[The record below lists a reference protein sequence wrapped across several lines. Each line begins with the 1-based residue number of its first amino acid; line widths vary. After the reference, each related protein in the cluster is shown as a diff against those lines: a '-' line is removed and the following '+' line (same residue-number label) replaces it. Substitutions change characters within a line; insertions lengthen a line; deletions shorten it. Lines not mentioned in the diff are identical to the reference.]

1 MVYGSLNNPPVSA
14 PPDHRWHGCMLV
26 EKTGV
31 QIVVLLRELH
41 TSMSS
46 LASPA
51 IGCSLRGRNS
61 WRIACIYQDGRTDR
75 ELANWL
81 IKYILFRG
89 TRPMASL
96 GPMSNTMHRA
106 AISQD
111 AIRWR
116 EFMEGKVSKEIA
128 TIQEARCATSPCRMN
143 GTDWT
148 KHFISHLLHL
158 SHSQW
163 ICRNITLHDK
173 PRGTLFLYANGRM
186 CSRN

>member
-1 MVYGSLNNPPVSA
+1 MQLWLPSLTCMVYGSLNNPPVSA
-14 PPDHRWHGCMLV
+14 PLNHCHGWHGYMLV

-116 EFMEGKVSKEIA
+116 EFMEGKVSKDIA
-128 TIQEARCATSPCRMN
+128 A
-143 GTDWT
+143 
-148 KHFISHLLHL
+148 
-158 SHSQW
+158 
-163 ICRNITLHDK
+163 ICDSGCTLCHITLPHEWD
-173 PRGTLFLYANGRM
+173 
-186 CSRN
+186 